1 MLSPLL
7 ILYNSSLY
15 SFLFSLQSR
24 FLLNFLSFDSCFT
37 LYFHRLGLSLSFLT
51 TMSLLSCFLHVNR
64 STKLKIICD
73 CSEIA
78 QNRRIL
84 CLDKIKC
91 FVDRFDLD
99 RGKVF
104 LDVLRCEGKESFD
117 CRFQIFGIENDRIS
131 KSEETQARYFNKS
144 YESCRNEAK
153 EKKLNFF

>member
-7 ILYNSSLY
+7 ILFYSSFY

-37 LYFHRLGLSLSFLT
+37 LYFHRLGLFLRFLT

-91 FVDRFDLD
+91 FVDRFDQD

-104 LDVLRCEGKESFD
+104 SDVLRCESKESFD
-117 CRFQIFGIENDRIS
+117 CRFQIFGIENERIS
-131 KSEETQARYFNKS
+131 KLEGLRQDISTNLVNLAEMRLRK
-144 YESCRNEAK
+144 
-153 EKKLNFF
+153 KKLNFF